1 MAREKYNPEGFRI
14 NLSELRILR
23 LLLINPTRNRS
34 GYEISKILGITVR
47 SVYDILHRMEGA
59 GWIRGFRESSHRQPI
74 SPKYGDG
81 GAPRKLYRL
90 TENGHSTVNQSMTMI
105 SQTEIVACEQEY
117 SQRVKKPHFSSRT
130 FGISD
135 AGIQGALRTFA
146 AVEFMST

>member
-23 LLLINPTRNRS
+23 LLMINPNRNRS
-34 GYEISKILGITVR
+34 GYEMSEILGITVR
-47 SVYDILHRMEGA
+47 SVYDILHRMEEA
-59 GWIRGFRESSHRQPI
+59 GWIKGFRESPHRQPI

-90 TENGHSTVNQSMTMI
+90 TENGHKTVNQSLTMI

-117 SQRVKKPHFSSRT
+117 QSERRRGLSRT
-130 FGISD
+130 FKISD
-135 AGIQGALRTFA
+135 TGIQGAIRTFA